1 MEARDGRRGARAASF
16 GVQQACCSGFLL
28 LNRGMRSPGRIF
40 WPLAS
45 VLVLADCAT
54 KRAVEATVALHADP
68 KPLIADLV
76 RVTLAY
82 NQGAAFSTH
91 FGPYQRWV
99 LIAIAVAM
107 LVALACWYR
116 PAARAGRMAIIGLA
130 LVAGGAVG
138 NLLDRLISDRG
149 VVDFL
154 DLGVGATRFF
164 VFNVADA
171 GISVGT
177 VLLLAA
183 LWHHER
189 TGPPSLPGFD
199 V

>member
-1 MEARDGRRGARAASF
+1 
-16 GVQQACCSGFLL
+16 
-28 LNRGMRSPGRIF
+28 MRSPGRIF

-45 VLVLADCAT
+45 VLVLTDCST
-54 KRAVEATVALHADP
+54 KRVVEATVALHAEP
-68 KPLIADLV
+68 TPLIADLV

-107 LVALACWYR
+107 LVALGSWYR
-116 PAARAGRMAIIGLA
+116 TAAQAGRVAIVGLA

-138 NLLDRLISDRG
+138 NLLDRLISSRG

-171 GISVGT
+171 GISIGA
-177 VLLLAA
+177 VLLLYAM
-183 LWHHER
+183 WHHDR
-189 TGPPSLPGFD
+189 SGHAGPPSARSLD
-199 V
+199 A

>member
-1 MEARDGRRGARAASF
+1 
-16 GVQQACCSGFLL
+16 
-28 LNRGMRSPGRIF
+28 MRSPDRIF

-45 VLVLADCAT
+45 VLVFADCAT

-68 KPLIADLV
+68 KPLMADLV

-99 LIAIAVAM
+99 LIAVAVAM
-107 LVALACWYR
+107 LVALAWWYR
-116 PAARAGRMAIIGLA
+116 PAARAGRAAIIGLA

-138 NLLDRLISDRG
+138 NLLDRLIADRG

-171 GISVGT
+171 GISVGA
-177 VLLLAA
+177 LLLLSA
-183 LWHHER
+183 LWHHEH
-189 TGPPSLPGFD
+189 TGHTGSLSLPGVD
-199 V
+199 A

>member
-1 MEARDGRRGARAASF
+1 MRAR
-16 GVQQACCSGFLL
+16 
-28 LNRGMRSPGRIF
+28 RIF

-54 KRAVEATVALHADP
+54 KRVVEATVPPHAVP
-68 KPLIADLV
+68 TPLVADLL
-76 RVTLAY
+76 RVTLEY
-82 NQGAAFSTH
+82 NPGASFSTQ

-99 LIAIAVAM
+99 LIG
-107 LVALACWYR
+107 VALGMLTAMGWWYR
-116 PAARAGRMAIIGLA
+116 PAARAGRVAIAGLA

-154 DLGVGATRFF
+154 DVGIGARRFF
-164 VFNVADA
+164 VCNVADV
-171 GISVGT
+171 GISLGA
-177 VLLLAA
+177 VLLLFA

-189 TGPPSLPGFD
+189 SGHAGPPSVPGID
-199 V
+199 A